1 MKPKQKRVSR
11 KRLEALIWLQCAHI
25 EELTETI
32 RLLRK
37 QNGLLHL
44 ANKKIKED
52 AGLLPKERPYP
63 SAYTKKVKGGKK
75 EYTVEA
81 DE

>member
-11 KRLEALIWLQCAHI
+11 ERLESLIWLQCAHI

-37 QNGLLHL
+37 QNTLLHL
-44 ANKKIKED
+44 ANQKIKED
-52 AGLLPKERPYP
+52 AGLLPKVRPYP
-63 SAYTKKVKGGKK
+63 NTYTRAKPDKKIKVAD
-75 EYTVEA
+75 VEG
-81 DE
+81 